1 MIVMQQTT
9 IFDTKLE
16 KHNKTIKTQQS
27 GKNRTNWQKL
37 VTLPVMETEKA
48 RAKAKQYIWSKMGD
62 WLMDVAKYFVTT
74 ILVSSIFTEIRER
87 TPWIAYSSALVMAM
101 AILLFGVYIN
111 RVQKRKEF
119 ENE

>member
-27 GKNRTNWQKL
+27 GKNRTNRQKL